1 MVYRP
6 TRREF
11 LNSTAA
17 ALVAAP
23 VSAAAQTRPN
33 ILLLFPDQHRF
44 DWTGAN
50 PRVPVRTP
58 NLNALARRGAR
69 FTRALTA
76 SPVCAPSRACLAA
89 GKEYDHCRVPGNGYD
104 YPLDQTTYYSLLR
117 DRGYH
122 LAGCGKFDLHKAT
135 LDWGL
140 DGKRLL
146 KEWGFSD
153 GIDSAGK
160 RDAIRSGADAPK
172 DPYMAYLHQRGLAA
186 THVEDFRRRKQ
197 PSATFPTPLPEEA
210 YCDNW
215 IGNNGL
221 ELMRRFPHGKP
232 WHLAVNFTGP
242 HEPWDITRRM
252 EERCRKVSGFPQPN
266 GSREYPPETHQ
277 AIRQNYSAMVENI
290 DRWAGLFLDELQKR
304 GELENTLIVY
314 SSDHG
319 EMLGDHDRWGKSVP
333 YQASVGVPLYV
344 AGPGVRPGLVSDALV
359 SVMDLT
365 ATFLD
370 YAGLPTPQEM
380 DSRSLKPLLEGNTR
394 LHREYVL
401 SGLGAWRLV
410 WDGRY
415 KLIQGFALERP
426 GQARLGA
433 RDLPPLLFDLESDP
447 LENVNLAAKAKGEV
461 ERLSKRLL

>member
-1 MVYRP
+1 MYRP

-11 LNSTAA
+11 LLTAA
-17 ALVAAP
+17 GAAAAP
-23 VSAAAQTRPN
+23 NRPN
-33 ILLLFPDQHRF
+33 ILLLFSDQHRF

-50 PRVPVRTP
+50 RRVPVSTP

-69 FTRALTA
+69 FTRAVAA
-76 SPVCAPSRACLAA
+76 SPLCAPARACLAA
-89 GKEYDHCRVPGNGYD
+89 GKEYEHCRVPSNGHD

-117 DRGYH
+117 ESGYH
-122 LAGCGKFDLHKAT
+122 VAGCGKFDLHKAT
-135 LDWGL
+135 LDWGP

-153 GIDSAGK
+153 GIDNAGK
-160 RDAIRSGADAPK
+160 RDAIRSGAVTPK

-186 THVEDFRRRKQ
+186 THVGDFRRRKE

-215 IGNNGL
+215 VGNNGL
-221 ELMRRFPHGKP
+221 ELMLRFPKGKP

-252 EERCRKVSGFPQPN
+252 EERCRQVRGFPQPN
-266 GSREYPPETHQ
+266 GSPEYSAETHE

-290 DRWAGLFLDELQKR
+290 DRWVDIFLDELRKR
-304 GELENTLIVY
+304 GELQNTLIVY

-333 YQASVGVPLYV
+333 YQPSVGVPLYV
-344 AGPGVRPGLVSDALV
+344 AGPGVQAGLVSDALV

-370 YAGLPTPQEM
+370 YAGLHQPAAI
-380 DSRSLKPLLEGNTR
+380 DSRSLKPLLEGKTR
-394 LHREYVL
+394 SHREHVL

-415 KLIQGFALERP
+415 KLIRGFDAQRP
-426 GQARLGA
+426 GQARQEA
-433 RDLPPLLFDLESDP
+433 RDTPPLLFDLEADP
-447 LENVNLAAKAKGEV
+447 LENVNLATKAKGVV